1 MKINI
6 PFSNDILQH
15 FFRFAIELLCQ
26 IFVFLAQR
34 LGAKRR
40 TIMTELADRSSDIH
54 LTEPIENNTTDECIE
69 EIESDDSA
77 SKKSD
82 SSASCSGSW
91 SIDESV
97 EFIQTSQKPPFDELP
112 AFSIGTIS
120 PSGRS
125 LSPIFNEPISLFN
138 LSISPISSV
147 EDLTHVDDQSV
158 ICSSNTNIVNGKYTE
173 EWTKNGYSIEDDYPE
188 KERISLDEIHAQIN
202 TPPSALSKSNKRLNL
217 ETIFEDVFFE
227 TPKKKR
233 FNGIKRFNSWRI
245 ETFQEITSDERIS
258 SYVFEQQQSNK
269 SDENPCSE
277 ATNILC
283 DEFDEKINL

>member
-1 MKINI
+1 MSNI
-6 PFSNDILQH
+6 C
-15 FFRFAIELLCQ
+15 FFI
-26 IFVFLAQR
+26 AQR
-34 LGAKRR
+34 LGGKRR

-54 LTEPIENNTTDECIE
+54 LTESIKNNTTGECID
-69 EIESDDSA
+69 EIESDDST

-82 SSASCSGSW
+82 SSTSCSGSW

-97 EFIQTSQKPPFDELP
+97 EFIQTSPKTTFNEMP

-125 LSPIFNEPISLFN
+125 LSPNFNEPISLFN

-147 EDLTHVDDQSV
+147 EDLTHIDDQSV

-173 EWTKNGYSIEDDYPE
+173 DWTKNSYSIEDDYPE
-188 KERISLDEIHAQIN
+188 NERISLDEIHAQIN

-233 FNGIKRFNSWRI
+233 FNGIKRFNSRRI
-245 ETFQEITSDERIS
+245 ETFQEITSEERIS

-269 SDENPCSE
+269 SDENPCSD

-283 DEFDEKINL
+283 DEFDEKVNL